1 MKTFAI
7 TILAAVVSA
16 QSATDD
22 EFNKACGI
30 CKAVAGEEKCKDAC
44 DYDKWLELKEKAAA
58 NANLV
63 EENANLVEE
72 NTNKV
77 DESMDVSN
85 VSGSE
90 FESGPELNT
99 NSESSNSESNT
110 GKSPQGGSGTKYT
123 KVDDGT
129 LSNPR
134 QTSPEPESVYIQ
146 KGDTLY
152 VPPVLTPEAFN
163 SASYMTTAMLAGAI
177 AASSLAF

>member
-1 MKTFAI
+1 M
-7 TILAAVVSA
+7 VVSEGDSTS
-16 QSATDD
+16 SA
-22 EFNKACGI
+22 
-30 CKAVAGEEKCKDAC
+30 
-44 DYDKWLELKEKAAA
+44 
-58 NANLV
+58 
-63 EENANLVEE
+63 
-72 NTNKV
+72 V
-77 DESMDVSN
+77 DSTSSVVVSTS
-85 VSGSE
+85 SGSE
-90 FESGPELNT
+90 SHSGLDLST
-99 NSESSNSESNT
+99 NSESSDSPDLSTNSESSDSPSNT

>member
-1 MKTFAI
+1 M
-7 TILAAVVSA
+7 VVSEGDSTS
-16 QSATDD
+16 SA
-22 EFNKACGI
+22 
-30 CKAVAGEEKCKDAC
+30 
-44 DYDKWLELKEKAAA
+44 
-58 NANLV
+58 
-63 EENANLVEE
+63 
-72 NTNKV
+72 V
-77 DESMDVSN
+77 DSTSSVVVSTS
-85 VSGSE
+85 SGSE
-90 FESGPELNT
+90 SHSGLDLST
-99 NSESSNSESNT
+99 NSESSDSPSNT